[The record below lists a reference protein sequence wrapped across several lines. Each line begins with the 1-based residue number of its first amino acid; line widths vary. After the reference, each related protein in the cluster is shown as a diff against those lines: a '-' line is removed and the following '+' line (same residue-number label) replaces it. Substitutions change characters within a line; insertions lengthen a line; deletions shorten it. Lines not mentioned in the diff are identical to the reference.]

1 MKPDV
6 ASYVEREADDELF
19 ERAQAGD
26 FCYVLTPRQMGKSS
40 LMVRTAGR
48 LEAQGVRTATID
60 LSGIGGQ
67 DEQMTAEQ
75 WYYGIAH
82 TLCRELGL
90 DVDLDDAQVLGEA
103 RRLAE
108 VQDPVQAGADQQY

>member
-1 MKPDV
+1 MKPDM

-19 ERAQAGD
+19 ERAGAGD

-48 LEAQGVRTATID
+48 LDVQGVRTATLD

-67 DEQMTAEQ
+67 DEQMTPRKID
-75 WYYGIAH
+75 GGR
-82 TLCRELGL
+82 T
-90 DVDLDDAQVLGEA
+90 DS
-103 RRLAE
+103 
-108 VQDPVQAGADQQY
+108 